1 MGFNNE
7 LRAKPFKLFYN
18 TEELANGQDL
28 VRAYTT
34 HDQAE
39 GTCNGEL
46 NTIGILLNNY
56 GIMTYYTKLF
66 DMIRF
71 TGMSEQDLNTVMFR
85 NFGKLAR
92 SPITGSELITI
103 FRFICN
109 NTLFGSTPFH
119 YQQLLRDQQI
129 YGYKDEL
136 DTYYV
141 LKSVFNDALLD
152 LNKPRVV
159 RRVIN
164 RAVR

>member
-7 LRAKPFKLFYN
+7 LRAKPFKLFFN
-18 TEELANGQDL
+18 TEELINGSDL
-28 VRAYTT
+28 VRAYKT

-56 GIMTYYTKLF
+56 GIMSYYTKLF
-66 DMIRF
+66 DMTRF
-71 TGMSEQDLNTVMFR
+71 TGMSENDLNSVMFR

-92 SPITGSELITI
+92 SPITGEELIKI
-103 FRFICN
+103 FRHICN
-109 NTLFGSTPFH
+109 NTLFTSVPFH
-119 YQQLLRDQQI
+119 YQQLLRNEKI

-141 LKSVFNDALLD
+141 LKSVFNESLLD
-152 LNKPRVV
+152 ITTPKTI